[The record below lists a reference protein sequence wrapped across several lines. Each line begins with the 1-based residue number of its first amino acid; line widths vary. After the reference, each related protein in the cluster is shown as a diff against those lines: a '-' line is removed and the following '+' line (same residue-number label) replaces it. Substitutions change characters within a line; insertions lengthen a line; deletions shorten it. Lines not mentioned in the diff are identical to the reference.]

1 VDLSLL
7 IICVRAH
14 FRGLATENSANQ
26 YPERPHSSLGDLA
39 ALEYISKP
47 IEGNA
52 WEADL
57 KALGGPEEWGKVK
70 LNGYD
75 KLGQVTCMNEIFDA
89 AADDLRGAT

>member
-1 VDLSLL
+1 
-7 IICVRAH
+7 
-14 FRGLATENSANQ
+14 
-26 YPERPHSSLGDLA
+26 
-39 ALEYISKP
+39 
-47 IEGNA
+47 
-52 WEADL
+52 L